1 MQLELIDTW
10 RLMLLPAEPQV
21 KYYSYQTFLLFVD
34 SLSYE
39 NFSRLKT
46 FQNLDYNPKMFKELL
61 IHRANSIT
69 GITRFLSILHW
80 INTF

>member
-10 RLMLLPAEPQV
+10 RLMLLPAEPKV

-46 FQNLDYNPKMFKELL
+46 FQNLDYNPKMLKL
-61 IHRANSIT
+61 
-69 GITRFLSILHW
+69 TRKCLPRSRQICDLSFCTYFL
-80 INTF
+80 